1 MSRSLLGALMAMA
14 FVLVA
19 APVRGEDGAAL
30 LFNASYPDPA
40 GAPVALASLKGRPAV
55 VNFWARWCGPCR
67 KEIPELARLS
77 QRYKAK
83 GLQVMGVGLES
94 DGERVREF
102 AKAYDMDYP
111 VVLAGNGG
119 AIDLMRALGNDK
131 AGLPFTVVLDRE
143 GRIVARKLGAMSA
156 EELEQAVKPLF

>member
-1 MSRSLLGALMAMA
+1 MIRLAGA
-14 FVLVA
+14 FVLSALVVTGSAQGADSA
-19 APVRGEDGAAL
+19 APLFAAS
-30 LFNASYPDPA
+30 FPDPA

-67 KEIPELARLS
+67 KEIPELAALG
-77 QRYKAK
+77 QRYRAR
-83 GLQVMGVGLES
+83 GLQVLGIGLES

-102 AKAYDMDYP
+102 AQAYDMDYP
-111 VVLAGNGG
+111 LVLAGPGG
-119 AIDLMRALGNDK
+119 ALELMRSLGNDK

-156 EELEQAVKPLF
+156 EELERAVKPLFP